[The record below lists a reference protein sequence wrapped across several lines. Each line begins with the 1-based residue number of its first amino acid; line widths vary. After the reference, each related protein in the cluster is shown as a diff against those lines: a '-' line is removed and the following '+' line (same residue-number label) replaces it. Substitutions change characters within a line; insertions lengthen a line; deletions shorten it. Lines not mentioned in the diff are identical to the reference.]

1 MQFRTINMF
10 TFESRDNAQLIFGL
24 TMGVNVPQLI
34 VHVEDTPEALLSRGH
49 WPVTC
54 QDIFVELKVCRGFCQ
69 VQQPRSFA
77 EHHHDSLQTV
87 ASHLV
92 DSVGSSPFTS

>member
-1 MQFRTINMF
+1 MEI
-10 TFESRDNAQLIFGL
+10 ESRGNAQLISGL

-34 VHVEDTPEALLSRGH
+34 VHVEETPEALLSRGH

-54 QDIFVELKVCRGFCQ
+54 QDIFVELKVCRGLRK
-69 VQQPRSFA
+69 VQKPWSFA
-77 EHHHDSLQTV
+77 EHHHDVLQTV

-92 DSVGSSPFTS
+92 DTVGS